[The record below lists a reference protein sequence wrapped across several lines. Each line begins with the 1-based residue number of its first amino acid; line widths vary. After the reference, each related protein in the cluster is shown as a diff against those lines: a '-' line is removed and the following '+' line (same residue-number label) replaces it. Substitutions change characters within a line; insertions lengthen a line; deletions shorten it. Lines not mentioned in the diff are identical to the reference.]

1 MQPRFSPSSAR
12 SRGVFLILVASII
25 MGIIGGMIGVTIV
38 VRSGAAR
45 SSLGLTDNIDG
56 LLQNSPTRT
65 DKIVLEESSAVI
77 DAVKKVSPSVVSITI
92 TKDVQDFF
100 GQVLTQKGGGTG
112 FIISSDGLIAT
123 NKHVVSDAGATYSVF
138 TSTGKEYS
146 ARVVSQ
152 DPFNDLAVVKIEASG
167 LPVVE
172 FGDSDKLQVGQYVI
186 AIGNALGEFS
196 NTVTLG
202 VLSARNRKLD
212 VSDTQGT
219 TESLTGL
226 LQTDAAINPG
236 NSGGPLINLRG
247 QVIGVNTAVA
257 QKGIAEGIGF
267 AIPSNAIQ
275 TAVES
280 VKRTGKIVRPQIG
293 VRYIEITK
301 EIAEKADLPIDYG
314 ALVYAGGGVGE
325 LAVIPGSPA
334 DKAGIVENDIITNI
348 NRERIDSERTL
359 VSLIQKYKPGD
370 QVEVTYLHKGE
381 EKRVKVTL
389 TASE

>member
-1 MQPRFSPSSAR
+1 MQPRFGPPSAR

-138 TSTGKEYS
+138 TATGKEYS

-202 VLSARNRKLD
+202 VLSARNRKLA

-236 NSGGPLINLRG
+236 NSGGPLINLKG

-293 VRYIEITK
+293 VRYLEITK

-314 ALVYAGGGVGE
+314 ALVYAGTGVGE

-334 DKAGIVENDIITNI
+334 DKAGIVENDIITHI

-389 TASE
+389 TESN